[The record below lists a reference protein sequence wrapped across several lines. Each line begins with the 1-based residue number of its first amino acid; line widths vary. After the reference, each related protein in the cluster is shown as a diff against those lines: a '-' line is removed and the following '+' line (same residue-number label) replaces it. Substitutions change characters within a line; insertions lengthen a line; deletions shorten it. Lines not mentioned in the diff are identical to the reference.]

1 MSEDSRPSFAN
12 PARTEGFL
20 AEAEKAER
28 ACPGDPIIL
37 FQAAM
42 AALLDRRPDKA
53 QLYLKRYAKRY
64 VASEP
69 YHLLSALTLA
79 AQKKLIAARALLE
92 RHRLTDWRIAMGSFP
107 GGWERRHWLAE
118 RLDAIMGRE
127 RPTRTRKP
135 AVKPAPVQGRPK
147 SPLSTKSAAP
157 PPAQARPAA
166 QPAIPTLERLQVD
179 IPLVVDSD
187 LRPLLAAAT
196 GQAES
201 EGGWFILR
209 ERFAHLGLAEG
220 FDELLCVPHLKG
232 IETFWYQT
240 ETVQGVK
247 QFRGRVLS
255 PTRSALAR
263 PSRRAWCSKSICFA
277 AWLSEC
283 WCSFPPRWW
292 DSGGRNWRPNSIF
305 RASPPMTR
313 CFARIPSASGGAAD
327 HCFARASPTA
337 RACRAPPCA
346 VVRSCDRR

>member
-1 MSEDSRPSFAN
+1 MAEPLEDV
-12 PARTEGFL
+12 PAIYREV
-20 AEAEKAER
+20 
-28 ACPGDPIIL
+28 PIYY
-37 FQAAM
+37 FGN
-42 AALLDRRPDKA
+42 RF
-53 QLYLKRYAKRY
+53 Y

-79 AQKKLIAARALLE
+79 AQKKLIAARAMLE

-127 RPTRTRKP
+127 RPTRALKP

-157 PPAQARPAA
+157 PPAQARLAA
-166 QPAIPTLERLQVD
+166 QPATPTLERLQVD
-179 IPLVVDSD
+179 IPLVVASH

-201 EGGWFILR
+201 EGGWFTLR

-240 ETVQGVK
+240 ETVRKVLK
-247 QFRGRVLS
+247 QFRGRVL
-255 PTRSALAR
+255 LADEVGLG
-263 PSRRAWCSKSICFA
+263 SRRAWCSKSICFVV
-277 AWLSEC
+277 WLSEC
-283 WCSFPPRWW
+283 WCSFPPRSW
-292 DSGGRNWRPNSIF
+292 DSGGRCP
-305 RASPPMTR
+305 
-313 CFARIPSASGGAAD
+313 PSAPLRQRGV
-327 HCFARASPTA
+327 FT
-337 RACRAPPCA
+337 
-346 VVRSCDRR
+346 